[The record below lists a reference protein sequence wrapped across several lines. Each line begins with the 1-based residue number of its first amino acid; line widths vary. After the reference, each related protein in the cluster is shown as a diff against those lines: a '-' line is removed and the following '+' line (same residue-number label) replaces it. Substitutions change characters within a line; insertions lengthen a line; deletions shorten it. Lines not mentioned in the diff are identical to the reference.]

1 MTKKEIIVALK
12 EAGVK
17 FNSKATV
24 AELEAML
31 VATTNDATAEQAAE
45 EAAAEDKPTEGDKKA
60 EKKQNVVY
68 SNYTSKKNLLKDYPN
83 METDNNQSKI
93 FRNGFTYSITEDKQY
108 VAVTYYYS
116 KGAFY
121 KYGLAKLNEDMQVD
135 GVTYKDS
142 IRDVKAAIK
151 NIYYPEVEQAAEQA

>member
-31 VATTNDATAEQAAE
+31 VATTNDATVEQAAE
-45 EAAAEDKPTEGDKKA
+45 EATEQAAEDKKA
-60 EKKQNVVY
+60 EKKQKVVY

-93 FRNGFTYSITEDKQY
+93 FHNGFTYSITEDKQY

-135 GVTYKDS
+135 EVAYKDS